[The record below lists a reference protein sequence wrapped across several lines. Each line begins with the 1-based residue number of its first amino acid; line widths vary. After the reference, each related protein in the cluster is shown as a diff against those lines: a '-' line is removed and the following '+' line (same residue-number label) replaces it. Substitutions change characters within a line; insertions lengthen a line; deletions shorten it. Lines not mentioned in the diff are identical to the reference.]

1 MIKEVSLSR
10 GNNRDSSRKKELL
23 ALTLSIPLPTWLAHS
38 SIQNTL
44 LCINMSE
51 RWRREYLRN
60 RASRLQIQPLP
71 YPKLVKCLCNIVRVA
86 SKVIQQQ
93 VNPIPPG
100 QLLVTKA
107 SFIRSRKFLEEESH
121 SFIFYK
127 MNHTMAMDIQFSR
140 L

>member
-1 MIKEVSLSR
+1 MF
-10 GNNRDSSRKKELL
+10 
-23 ALTLSIPLPTWLAHS
+23 
-38 SIQNTL
+38 
-44 LCINMSE
+44 E
-51 RWRREYLRN
+51 RWRTEYLRN

-71 YPKLVKCLCNIVRVA
+71 YLKLVKCLCNIVRVA
-86 SKVIQQQ
+86 PKVIQQQ
-93 VNPIPPG
+93 VNPIPLG

-127 MNHTMAMDIQFSR
+127 MNHTTAMDIQFSR